1 MKKLA
6 FALLLVPG
14 FASAQVS
21 FTYDF
26 AFGPGAFTGFNTSGF
41 PINITSGWQPVGAGP
56 SAHTF
61 FTDDLTGLGGP
72 ATWGTR
78 SLLPSTTTADP
89 MQLTF
94 DLPLSFVSI
103 EASDFGA
110 DDDVLSLWAFDGP
123 EGTGNMVGSHVL
135 NRSASMQILDIQ
147 TLFVASGSYNIR
159 SIRFSGV
166 GISNVNNVYFDNLS
180 MRAVPEPATLAA
192 LGLGVAALLRRRRK
206 A

>member
-1 MKKLA
+1 MKKIA

-21 FTYDF
+21 FTYGF
-26 AFGPGAFTGFNTSGF
+26 SFGPGAFLGFNTSGD
-41 PINITSGWQPVGAGP
+41 PINITAGSQPIGAGP
-56 SAHTF
+56 AVHTF
-61 FTDDLTGLGGP
+61 FTDDLSGLGGP
-72 ATWGTR
+72 ATWGTQT
-78 SLLPSTTTADP
+78 LLPGTTTSDA
-89 MQLTF
+89 MRLTF

-110 DDDVLSLWAFDGP
+110 DDDVLSLWAYDGP
-123 EGTGNMVGSHVL
+123 EGTGNLVGSHVL
-135 NRSASMQILDIQ
+135 SRSSSMQILDVQ
-147 TLFVASGSYNIR
+147 TLFVASSSYNIR

-166 GISNVNNVYFDNLS
+166 GINNVNNVYFDNLS
-180 MRAVPEPATLAA
+180 MRAVPEPATSAA